1 MADNTTTSKEIKQQ
15 NTAEI
20 EAFQQDVELQNYL
33 GRVENGELTP
43 EELESRN
50 AALDF
55 LGVPHK

>member
-1 MADNTTTSKEIKQQ
+1 MADTTNNTSKEIK

-20 EAFQQDVELQNYL
+20 DAFQQDVQLQNYAA
-33 GRVENGELTP
+33 RVENGELTP

>member
-1 MADNTTTSKEIKQQ
+1 MADTVNNTSKEIK

-20 EAFQQDVELQNYL
+20 DAFQQDVQLQNYAA
-33 GRVENGELTP
+33 RVENGELTP
-43 EELESRN
+43 DELESRN